1 MTVGSAR
8 GSRARWYGPLVV
20 VATSVAFACQS
31 PTSELQGTSG
41 GFLVA
46 GTWGADGAGLIVQDT
61 VAHLHIGC
69 TFGDMPAP
77 VAVDP
82 TGAFDIAGSYVLRAY
97 PVMIGPS
104 LPARYVGKVVGSKLT
119 VTVTVD
125 DTVQHQTVIKGPV
138 TVTLGEAPKLGTCP
152 ICVR

>member
-1 MTVGSAR
+1 M
-8 GSRARWYGPLVV
+8 VV
-20 VATSVAFACQS
+20 VATSLAFACQS
-31 PTSELQGTSG
+31 PTEELRGTAG
-41 GFLVA
+41 GFLAA
-46 GTWGADGAGLIVQDT
+46 GTWGADGSGLIVQDT

-77 VAVDP
+77 VAVDQN
-82 TGAFDIAGSYVLRAY
+82 GAFDVAGSYVLRAY

-104 LPARYVGKVVGSKLT
+104 LPARYVGKVSGSKVT
-119 VTVTVD
+119 ITVTVD

-138 TVTLGEAPKLGTCP
+138 TVTLGETPKLGPCP

>member
-1 MTVGSAR
+1 MQ
-8 GSRARWYGPLVV
+8 RARIRGGRWYEPFAV
-20 VATSVAFACQS
+20 VAASIAFACGQ
-31 PTSELQGTSG
+31 PTADLPPTIG
-41 GFLVA
+41 GYLAV

-77 VAVDP
+77 IAVDQN
-82 TGAFDIAGSYVLRAY
+82 GAFDIAGSYVLRAY

-104 LPARYVGKVVGSKLT
+104 LPARFAGHLAGSKLT
-119 VTVTVD
+119 ITVTID
-125 DTVQHQTVIKGPV
+125 DTVQHQTVVKGPV
-138 TVTLGEAPKLGTCP
+138 TVTVGEAPKLGPCP